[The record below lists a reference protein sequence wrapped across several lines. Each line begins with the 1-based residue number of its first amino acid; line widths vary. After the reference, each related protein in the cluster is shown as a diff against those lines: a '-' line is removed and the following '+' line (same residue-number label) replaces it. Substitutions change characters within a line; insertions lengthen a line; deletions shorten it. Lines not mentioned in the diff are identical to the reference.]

1 MYIKLLTSYIFV
13 FCYKVLVAVEQGET
27 LAKAL
32 EEAVPEDVRGKL
44 TASVSE
50 ILNSKRENFSL
61 DALNRLGWN
70 NVRPTTTNKLSQE
83 KLKDSDH
90 ESGLKDAKMADQNRI
105 SATASVGDQKD
116 INMPNDDK
124 PGESIES
131 SEGKPSQTSEPVG
144 AVTVTEIGSEQSY
157 KSDKANYG
165 TDDSSEGQH
174 ITEQDNGTTPMQVSD
189 DQSVANSNRA
199 FKEREQSAD
208 ATADSD
214 LQSNAPEKEGDTI
227 RTGEDKAAP
236 NVNDQSTQVSKTEGS
251 KPSPITVT
259 QALDALTGFD
269 DSTQMAVNSVF
280 GVLENMIDQFQKQ
293 QDSQNGENSDG
304 NDDGTS
310 ANETESHEKENIEK
324 ASSGEDINQS
334 SEQPE
339 GSSPG
344 KSDSIMSKD
353 DCAFGEGNPNLSIVS
368 SSRGKMRYYRG
379 NKVGDH
385 VDADGIKQVSGLHDY
400 LLDIAVN
407 SYLKARYAM
416 YLHEFLYTQ
425 LQLKIPESNSA
436 TDLFLDPHEGKWKI
450 ADQMNNVQNDIS
462 ESSQESSKMDKAVQ
476 SPYFIPG
483 KIPEFTYKSNKWNN
497 TVATRSKPG
506 NDFREALTYFVRDE
520 LSSALKI
527 EVGRKIGITDI
538 KQLERS
544 LANDVEQIAAEVSK
558 TVVLD
563 CELYSATRVQKPTTV
578 KFGSTHGMIVVEA
591 VSTAVQQSQHLRNIL
606 PVGVIVGVTLAC
618 LRNYFHVGVYK
629 HSDHTKA
636 TIESDMFGEE
646 VIVQDS
652 SKEIV
657 QDSGKANTDDN
668 NIEKTSGDN
677 QQEMKKSQGQG
688 MMVNAVTAALGASA
702 LVAHHQV
709 SKLISQ
715 VHFLIYDFL
724 WTSYSIVYIILLYL
738 FPDFLSSCLR
748 LAG

>member
-1 MYIKLLTSYIFV
+1 M
-13 FCYKVLVAVEQGET
+13 EQGET

-199 FKEREQSAD
+199 SKEREQSAD

-310 ANETESHEKENIEK
+310 VNETESHEKENTEK

-578 KFGSTHGMIVVEA
+578 KFGSTHGTIVVEA